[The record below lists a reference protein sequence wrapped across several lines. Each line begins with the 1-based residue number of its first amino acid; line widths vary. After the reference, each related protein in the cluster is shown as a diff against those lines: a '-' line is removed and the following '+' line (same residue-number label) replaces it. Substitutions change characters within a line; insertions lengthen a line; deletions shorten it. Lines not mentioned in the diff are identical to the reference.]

1 MTGPLPGY
9 LAPVTLP
16 ASFVYGRVVAAR
28 NRRFDRGRGVGSVG
42 LPVISV
48 GNLTLGGT
56 GKTPMVIWLAE
67 RLAAAGRRPVIA
79 MRGYGAPRGLAGSS
93 DEAAVYAQRLPD
105 VPVLADPDRLGAL
118 RDFLKRA
125 KEIDCVLLDDGFQH
139 RRVRREL
146 DLVLIDASR
155 GTLRDR
161 LFPAGFLREPP
172 ASLRRADA
180 VIVTHAQAVDDSMA
194 GEIAGHHTRPPIAW
208 SRHVWSAVVVYAGGG
223 PPAREEVGWLRG
235 KRVLTLLG
243 LGNPGPVFK
252 QLEAVGA
259 VVTANIP
266 ARDHEPYDRARM
278 ALVRTLSEGVDALVM
293 TAKDWVKARHLIDLP
308 TWPVPIVV
316 PRLEI
321 EVFCGAEEL
330 EHLLGRA
337 FSGA

>member
-16 ASFVYGRVVAAR
+16 ASFVYSRFVAAR
-28 NRRFDRGRGVGSVG
+28 NRRFDRGRGVRSVG

-56 GKTPMVIWLAE
+56 GKTPMVIWLAK

-79 MRGYGAPRGLAGSS
+79 MRGYGAPAGLAGSS
-93 DEAAVYAQRLPD
+93 DEGAVYAQRLPD

-118 RDFLKRA
+118 RDFLRRA
-125 KEIDCVLLDDGFQH
+125 KGIDCVLLDDGFQH
-139 RRVRREL
+139 RRVRRDL

-172 ASLRRADA
+172 ASLQRADA
-180 VIVTHAQAVDDSMA
+180 VIVTHARDVDNSFAV
-194 GEIAGHHTRPPIAW
+194 EIAGHHTKPPIAW
-208 SRHVWSAVVVYAGGG
+208 SRHAWSAIGVYAGGG

-243 LGNPGPVFK
+243 LGNPGPVFE
-252 QLEAVGA
+252 QLEAAGA
-259 VVTANIP
+259 TVAANIP

-278 ALVRTLSEGVDALVM
+278 AVARTLSEGVDAFVM

-308 TWPVPIVV
+308 TWPVPVVV

-330 EHLLGRA
+330 EDLLGRA